1 MSLVVTGLSHHT
13 SPLALRERLAFGT
26 AEVPGALLGLRQRL
40 EGAGV
45 VVLTTCNRTELYV
58 HHVASPQFLQN
69 ELRAFL
75 MEAKGVDEN
84 ELNGALYDYSER
96 EAAGHLFRVTSSLDS
111 LVVGEGQILGQVHD
125 AYQLAQA
132 EQVTD
137 KVINGLF
144 QKAFTVAKKVRDQTD
159 IGLGKVSVSSVAI
172 DLAVSIFMD
181 LSNKT
186 VLVIGSGETGEL
198 TVKAL
203 VDAGVKR
210 VLVAN
215 RDPEKAR
222 ALAGVYGGDAHALAE
237 LENVLPEADIVVT
250 STASPEPIL
259 RPDHFQQALKARGNA
274 PMFVIDIAVPRDV
287 DAAVNE
293 ISNVYL
299 YDIDD
304 LQEVAEQNLAARRAE
319 VDRCL
324 EIVEKGV
331 DQFERWYHSLKAE
344 PTIVSLSS
352 EFHAIRE
359 RELQKTLAQLQ
370 HLNENDRQAVEYLS
384 KRIVNTI
391 LQKPLTQLKQE
402 AHEDDHTTVMQLVRR
417 LFGLKEST

>member
-13 SPLALRERLAFGT
+13 SPLELRERLAF
-26 AEVPGALLGLRQRL
+26 APQAVPGALLGLRQRL
-40 EGAGV
+40 DGAGV

-75 MEAKGVDEN
+75 MEAKGVDET
-84 ELNGALYDYSER
+84 ELNGALYDYHER

-111 LVVGEGQILGQVHD
+111 LVVGEGQILGQVHE

-132 EQVTD
+132 ELVTD
-137 KVINGLF
+137 KVIHGLF
-144 QKAFTVAKKVRDQTD
+144 QKAFAVAKKVREQTD
-159 IGLGKVSVSSVAI
+159 IGIGKVSVSSVAI

-198 TVKAL
+198 TVKSL
-203 VDAGVKR
+203 LDAGVKR

-222 ALAGVYGGDAHALAE
+222 TVAAAYGGEAHALSE
-237 LENVLPEADIVVT
+237 IEQVLPQADIVLT
-250 STASPEPIL
+250 STAAPEPIL
-259 RPDHFQQALKARGNA
+259 RPEHFQQALKARGNA

-331 DQFERWYHSLKAE
+331 DQFDRWYHSLKAE

-359 RELQKTLAQLQ
+359 RELQKTLSQLG
-370 HLNENDRQAVEYLS
+370 HLNETDRQAVEYLS

-391 LQKPLTQLKQE
+391 LQKPLTQLKQQ
-402 AHEDDHTTVMQLVRR
+402 AHEDDHTTVIQLVRR